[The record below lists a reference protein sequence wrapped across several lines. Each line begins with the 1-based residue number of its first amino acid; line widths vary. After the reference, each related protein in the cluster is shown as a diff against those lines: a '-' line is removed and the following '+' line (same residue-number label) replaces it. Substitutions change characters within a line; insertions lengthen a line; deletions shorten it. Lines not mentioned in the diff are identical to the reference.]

1 MPNANYTHT
10 ITLYNCLRSSDSPDK
25 REKWYR
31 HIINSCFY
39 KCTLTDIQN
48 GTQITKSSTY
58 TVRVP
63 ETSKYRPYCEWKKLS
78 DDERRQYFT
87 FSTDDIVVYGE
98 CMEEIEGTQGK
109 TAAQFMLRNKPDSFK
124 ITAVSDNTRNRFAR
138 HYRLGG

>member
-10 ITLYNCLRSSDSPDK
+10 ITLYNCLRGSDSPDK

-39 KCTLTDIQN
+39 KCTLTDVQN

-63 ETSKYRPYCEWKKLS
+63 ETTKYRPYHEWKNFS
-78 DDERRQYFT
+78 DDERQQYFT
-87 FSTDDIVVYGE
+87 ISDGDIIVYGE
-98 CMEEIEGTQGK
+98 CMEDIEGTQGK
-109 TAAQFMLRNKPDSFK
+109 TAAQVLIKNKPDAFK
-124 ITAVSDNTRNRFAR
+124 ITAISNNTGSRFAK